1 MTAAPSAA
9 ASATLIPLE
18 AVDPAMIEEVLDRA
32 FGPERH
38 ARTAYRIRAGMDW
51 LPGLSLAALDENEM
65 LVGTI
70 QCWPIGLQTREGQVP
85 LVMVGPVAVVPERQ
99 GEGFGV
105 GLMSAMIA
113 EDARLAGASGRT
125 PSSSAAVGQTSSSAA
140 LGQTGLPQV
149 LIGDADYYGRWGF
162 SAALTG
168 GWRCPGPYEQH
179 RLLARGHGLAAMPAD
194 GLLGPWAGSQG
205 GA

>member
-1 MTAAPSAA
+1 MASPSPQTGTASI
-9 ASATLIPLE
+9 IPLE
-18 AVDPAMIEEVLDRA
+18 AVDPAMVEEVLDRA
-32 FGPERH
+32 FGPDRF
-38 ARTAYRIRAGMDW
+38 ARTAYRLRAGMDW
-51 LPGLSLAALDENEM
+51 LPGLSLAALDENDL

-99 GEGFGV
+99 GEGFGI

-113 EDARLAGASGRT
+113 EDARLAASGGR
-125 PSSSAAVGQTSSSAA
+125 A
-140 LGQTGLPQV
+140 LPQV
-149 LIGDADYYGRWGF
+149 LIGDAAYYGRWGF

-168 GWRCPGPYEQH
+168 GWRCPGPYEQA

-194 GLLGPWAGSQG
+194 GMLGPWGS
-205 GA
+205 A